1 MPRLF
6 RSPRPVLPFLLA
18 VACGLAV
25 VLWLVGTPDAAP
37 AVGAGLV
44 EDLPP
49 GGGPVVVELF
59 TSQGCSSCPPA
70 DRLLS
75 EIGEDPDLSTRVF
88 PLAFH
93 VDYWNYIG
101 WTDPFSSERWSERQR
116 AYARAFDSNRVYTPQ
131 LVVDGRTDCVG
142 SQERKV
148 ERSIRRAL
156 EREPAGRVSLRL
168 TPGENPDR
176 MRAAAEASLRE
187 GLSRPPVLWVALY
200 QTDRTTSVARGENA
214 DRTLHNDYVVRRL
227 HRAFALPEAVA
238 GTRASGEVTLELEP
252 SWERPDLGVVAFL
265 QDPETL
271 EIHGAA
277 RATLAV
283 IQ

>member
-1 MPRLF
+1 MPRLL
-6 RSPRPVLPFLLA
+6 RSPRPVLPLLLA

-25 VLWLVGTPDAAP
+25 VLWLVGTPVAAP
-37 AVGAGLV
+37 AAGAGLL

-156 EREPAGRVSLRL
+156 ERQPAGRVSLRL
-168 TPGENPDR
+168 APGENPDR
-176 MRAAAEASLRE
+176 LRAVAEASLRKD
-187 GLSRPPVLWVALY
+187 LSRPPVLWVALY

-227 HRAFALPEAVA
+227 HRAFTLPEATEGA
-238 GTRASGEVTLELEP
+238 EASGEVTLELEP
-252 SWERPDLGVVAFL
+252 SWERSNLGVVAFL
-265 QDPETL
+265 QDPKAL